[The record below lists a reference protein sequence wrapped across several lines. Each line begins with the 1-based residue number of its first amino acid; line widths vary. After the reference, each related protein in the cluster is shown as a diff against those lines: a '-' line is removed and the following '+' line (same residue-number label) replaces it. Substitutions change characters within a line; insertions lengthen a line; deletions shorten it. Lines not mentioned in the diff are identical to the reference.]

1 MRTLLNCF
9 FWCGFSFFLCTSLPF
24 TFVFFSVRLF
34 LFLHFLPFPLLFFL
48 QSESVAKNR
57 VITQHMYIDVHVFTN
72 LRKTTMWSSQNVFQA
87 CSAELISLDIFFF
100 PTLHVDQ
107 SQSTKPIFY
116 APQNREGWT
125 QTKPMNKI

>member
-9 FWCGFSFFLCTSLPF
+9 FL
-24 TFVFFSVRLF
+24 VRLF
-34 LFLHFLPFPLLFFL
+34 LFFCAPLCLLLLFFFSAAFSFLHFLPFPLLFFL

-57 VITQHMYIDVHVFTN
+57 VITQHMYLDVYVFTK

-100 PTLHVDQ
+100 PTLHMDQ
-107 SQSTKPIFY
+107 SQSTEPIFDS
-116 APQNREGWT
+116 PQNRDGWT